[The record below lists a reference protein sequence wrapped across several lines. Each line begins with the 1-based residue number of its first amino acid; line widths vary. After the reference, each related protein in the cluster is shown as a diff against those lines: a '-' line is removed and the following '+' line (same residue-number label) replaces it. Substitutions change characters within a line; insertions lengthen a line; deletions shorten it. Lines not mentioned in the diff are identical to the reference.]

1 MWLRSSIGGSTL
13 LVLGEGGRDELIADK
28 TLITPD
34 FLNLMTS
41 LEVNLK
47 GSIRQFSWGGGGE
60 NKFSMKVFF
69 NKKQMFC
76 F

>member
-34 FLNLMTS
+34 FLNLMTNYS
-41 LEVNLK
+41 RFLK
-47 GSIRQFSWGGGGE
+47 FNDFIGSKLLRFNSAIFLGGGG
-60 NKFSMKVFF
+60 K
-69 NKKQMFC
+69 
-76 F
+76 